1 MQILRHVVQ
10 NAVNVLLVT
19 WISTICVGRI
29 WDFHRAYIEII
40 DKKNTEEWLRTQ
52 CQDDYFYHK
61 LAYHSTL
68 CEEVAN
74 NAKISPVLY
83 AISESAAQMKMCGLY
98 DCTSLLAMISA
109 GGFPVLIC
117 IFLVYVL
124 TPSFLLPFLQNSYE
138 RYSSYSLDQRC
149 SPYHKETGKRRKHAD
164 WQNSPYPASDAITN
178 HVKYV

>member
-1 MQILRHVVQ
+1 MNECILYHHQ
-10 NAVNVLLVT
+10 
-19 WISTICVGRI
+19 SSSG
-29 WDFHRAYIEII
+29 HHHHII

-124 TPSFLLPFLQNSYE
+124 TPSFLLPVMRSEFDRRREAAFLQ
-138 RYSSYSLDQRC
+138 QC
-149 SPYHKETGKRRKHAD
+149 SPHVRSHPLDAARANADTGRIKM
-164 WQNSPYPASDAITN
+164 
-178 HVKYV
+178 V